1 MENNKYLYLI
11 WKDPHTRRNF
21 VIGKLFHENLYT
33 FEYCEDFR
41 EAEACG
47 WSKFEVFS
55 EEKTYESEVLFPVF
69 ACRLPDKNRRDIEK
83 ILKKYGLDQ
92 YDEFELLRKSGA
104 RLPIDG
110 YSFIDPIFP
119 DAETVERDF
128 YVMGIRHNTPCEGKD
143 CGLLPQVRIDDE
155 LKFERESSNP
165 YDPNAICIKTMANEM
180 LGYVPRYYNS
190 AITDR
195 LEKGMSYSCKIVE
208 INYDF
213 DCSECIKVRL
223 TMPKQL

>member
-1 MENNKYLYLI
+1 MENNRYLYLI
-11 WKDPHTRRNF
+11 WKDPQTRRNF
-21 VIGKLFHENLYT
+21 IIGKLCRSNKYT
-33 FEYCEDFR
+33 FEYCEEFGQ
-41 EAEACG
+41 AETYG
-47 WSKFEVFS
+47 WSKFDVFPI
-55 EEKTYESEVLFPVF
+55 EQQYESETLFPVF
-69 ACRLPDKNRRDIEK
+69 ASRLPDKSRRDIEK

-119 DAETVERDF
+119 DAETIEKDF
-128 YVMGIRHNTPCEGKD
+128 YVMGIRHNAPCEGKN
-143 CGLLPQVRIDDE
+143 CSLLPQVRIDDE
-155 LKFERESSNP
+155 LKLERESNNP
-165 YDPNAICIKTMANEM
+165 YDSNAICIKTLTNEM
-180 LGYVPRYYNS
+180 LGYVPRYYS
-190 AITDR
+190 LAITDR

-223 TMPKQL
+223 TMPSKL